1 MDTTR
6 PQPADPAPHRVT
18 LETRLAAV
26 PGPIL
31 LATLR
36 LVDPSTLSREDAATY
51 LAASDRATTWLED
64 RRDRG
69 PRRDRPARSAVS
81 TPS

>member
-6 PQPADPAPHRVT
+6 TPQAEPSAQNADPSPHRVT
-18 LETRLAAV
+18 LAARLAAV

-51 LAASDRATTWLED
+51 LAAS
-64 RRDRG
+64 G
-69 PRRDRPARSAVS
+69 
-81 TPS
+81 

>member
-6 PQPADPAPHRVT
+6 PQHDHPAQHRVT
-18 LETRLAAV
+18 LKTRLAAV

-51 LAASDRATTWLED
+51 LAASDRATT
-64 RRDRG
+64 
-69 PRRDRPARSAVS
+69 
-81 TPS
+81 

>member
-6 PQPADPAPHRVT
+6 PHHADPAPPRVT

-51 LAASDRATTWLED
+51 LAAS
-64 RRDRG
+64 G
-69 PRRDRPARSAVS
+69 
-81 TPS
+81 